1 MLPCLKSARSNF
13 AYVASQYLERRP
25 LARLLSTFLCCLTI
39 VIRPVSRLGGS
50 YAFLVLP
57 FQALVFGVQE
67 SLAQQLELTAL
78 NIAGAL
84 CGIGFSTLGKYV
96 ASLTGEGSARARV
109 ICSVFLVT
117 ISFCA
122 GLVKSRLVRL
132 TLSMRISLFASVWL
146 LTLDIGDRSKVLEDS
161 GHFLYAAITPACLS
175 LVSLL
180 VVMTLLRWSSSSF
193 EKEMVATFVLLQ
205 KYMAASLEQIGK
217 DLTDEPEEYVK
228 LRNQLFQRSVH
239 LNETYS
245 QAAFEM
251 RVGRLS
257 LKSIRPL
264 IGIVEHLR
272 RELAWGMSTGQK
284 PKATPKSTPTMTMT
298 RASSRLP
305 SPMASRR
312 NSFRHSPKLAFQSLA
327 SHERITA
334 AIETPAFELG
344 HAIVGA
350 MRAVEFVIIVAFDLD
365 TSTYSAPAGRPTSTS
380 VKYSL
385 RTADKELVR
394 ARDEAREKLGHVFD
408 EMDLE
413 AREMG
418 KDVRYPKRVL
428 DGSLIMIALL
438 QMAQEMRTA
447 LQIADRM
454 YTQYEESHVRLWYPR
469 ISLAWLGVAQGHLI
483 SDSGDATVQIQAS
496 APKGTGWET
505 PNDAEA
511 SMTLAET
518 AEGLLEKGYSLNTP
532 LMGNSR
538 LPGGLSFSILGTKE
552 RAARSRKRMFFGS
565 IPDLVTWLW
574 SQSWMI
580 RLRLRMA
587 RSYRSVTHS
596 PHLRHAIKNAIG
608 VAVLSLPAF
617 LPVNNSARVWFSSW
631 HGEWMVISYVWVLE
645 TSTGATWR
653 VGYLRSVGTATA
665 ALYGYIVWRICR
677 TNPYGLTIMVTAA
690 EIPFTWL
697 SMKANLGPLAVPA
710 AVTLPIIAFAEYVN
724 PTTQSIIALAGI
736 RALMIAI
743 GIVAA
748 LLMNGLVFP
757 RHCRVLFLSDTA
769 RTLGL
774 LSQLYMT
781 LSHHMFRA
789 QPALAYDDKRKT
801 LKMELQI
808 RYNLYLLNALITTM
822 HDEISLVPKP
832 LAHYRRTVTIV
843 QKLLDAMTGLRK
855 IRENIPRKEAVSN
868 VFNERREFMSCVC
881 ITLYAC
887 QHAFR
892 AREPLP
898 QFLPSPKHAL
908 ETLESHVQDSIRHAR
923 EEDPH
928 AMGLSLIYA
937 FAELEVLKHMVC
949 TLEEL
954 LELTGRLFGTTA
966 WLTHPQHMSMAS
978 LHEEV
983 GDHGWYSPFK
993 WEET

>member
-1 MLPCLKSARSNF
+1 MLPCLESARTTIV
-13 AYVASQYLERRP
+13 YVVSQYLQRRP
-25 LARLLSTFLCCLTI
+25 LARLLSTFLCCLAI

-84 CGIGFSTLGKYV
+84 CGIGFSTLGKYI
-96 ASLTGEGSARARV
+96 ASLVGEESPRARV
-109 ICSVFLVT
+109 TCAVFLVV
-117 ISFCA
+117 ISFFA

-132 TLSMRISLFASVWL
+132 TLSMRISLFASIWL
-146 LTLDIGDRSKVLEDS
+146 LTLDIGVKSKVLEDS

-180 VVMTLLRWSSSSF
+180 IVMSLLRWSSSSF
-193 EKEMVATFVLLQ
+193 EKEMAATFALLQ
-205 KYMAASLEQIGK
+205 KRLSVSLEHIGK
-217 DLTDEPEEYVK
+217 DLAVEPEEYVK
-228 LRNQLFQRSVH
+228 LRKELFQRSVR

-245 QAAFEM
+245 QAAFEL

-264 IGIVEHLR
+264 IGTVEHLR
-272 RELAWGMSTGQK
+272 RELAWGMSTFQK
-284 PKATPKSTPTMTMT
+284 SKPGPKSGPMTH
-298 RASSRLP
+298 ASSRLS
-305 SPMASRR
+305 SPIVSRR
-312 NSFRHSPKLAFQSLA
+312 NSLLQSPATPFQATQA
-327 SHERITA
+327 SHERIIA
-334 AIETPAFELG
+334 AIEVPALSLG

-350 MRAVEFVIIVAFDLD
+350 MRAVELVIIVAFDQD

-380 VKYSL
+380 VKFSL
-385 RTADKELVR
+385 RMAEKELVR
-394 ARDEAREKLGHVFD
+394 ARDKAREKLGHVFD
-408 EMDLE
+408 EMDME
-413 AREMG
+413 AHEQG
-418 KDVRYPKRVL
+418 KNVRYPKRVL
-428 DGSLIMIALL
+428 DGSLVMIALL

-447 LQIADRM
+447 LQVADRM
-454 YTQYEESHVRLWYPR
+454 YVQYEESRVRLWYPR
-469 ISLAWLGVAQGHLI
+469 ISLAWLGVAQRNYI
-483 SDSGDATVQIQAS
+483 SDSGDAAVQIQAA
-496 APKGTGWET
+496 APKTGWET
-505 PNDAEA
+505 PNDGEA
-511 SMTLAET
+511 NLTLAET
-518 AEGLLEKGYSLNTP
+518 AEGLIERGYSLGSP
-532 LMGNSR
+532 VLGNSR
-538 LPGGLSFSILGTKE
+538 LPGGLSFSILGAKE
-552 RAARSRKRMFFGS
+552 RAGKGRKRWAFLS
-565 IPDLVTWLW
+565 LPDFVAWLW
-574 SQSWMI
+574 SQSWVL
-580 RLRLRMA
+580 RLRLRLA
-587 RSYRSVTHS
+587 RGYRSVTHS
-596 PHLRHAIKNAIG
+596 QHLRHATKNAIG

-617 LPVNNSARVWFSSW
+617 LPSNNSARVWFSSW

-653 VGYLRSVGTATA
+653 VGYLRLVGTATS
-665 ALYGYIVWRICR
+665 ALYAYIVWLICR

-697 SMKANLGPLAVPA
+697 STKTNLGPLAVPA
-710 AVTLPIIAFAEYVN
+710 AVTLPIIAFAEYV
-724 PTTQSIIALAGI
+724 THTQQSIIALAGI

-781 LSHHMFRA
+781 LSHYMFRA

-808 RYNLYLLNALITTM
+808 RYNVYLLNALITTM

-832 LAHYRRTVTIV
+832 LAHYRRTVAIV
-843 QKLLDAMTGLRK
+843 QRLLDGMTGLRK
-855 IRENIPRKEAVSN
+855 IRENIPRKETVSN
-868 VFNERREFMSCVC
+868 VFNERRDFMSCVC

-908 ETLESHVQDSIRHAR
+908 ENLEAHVQDSIRRAR

-937 FAELEVLKHMVC
+937 FAEMEVMKHMVC
-949 TLEEL
+949 SLEEL

-966 WLTHPQHMSMAS
+966 WLTHSQHVSVAS

-983 GDHGWYSPFK
+983 GDHGWYSTFK
-993 WEET
+993 WEEA